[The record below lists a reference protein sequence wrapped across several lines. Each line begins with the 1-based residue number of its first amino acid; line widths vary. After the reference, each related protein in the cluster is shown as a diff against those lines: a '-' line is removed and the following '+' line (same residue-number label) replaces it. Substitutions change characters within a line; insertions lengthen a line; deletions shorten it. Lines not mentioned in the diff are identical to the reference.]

1 MKQLREIREQL
12 KQMAETEATKLW
24 RLARKAQKRGCSFEV
39 VNKIR
44 EEANWL
50 HTTGTSYP
58 DRLLDWK
65 FEYDFKYAFR

>member
-12 KQMAETEATKLW
+12 KEMAEAEAMKLW
-24 RLARKAQKRGCSFEV
+24 RLARNAQKRGCSSEV

-58 DRLLDWK
+58 ERLLDWK
-65 FEYDFKYAFR
+65 FEYDFKYAFK